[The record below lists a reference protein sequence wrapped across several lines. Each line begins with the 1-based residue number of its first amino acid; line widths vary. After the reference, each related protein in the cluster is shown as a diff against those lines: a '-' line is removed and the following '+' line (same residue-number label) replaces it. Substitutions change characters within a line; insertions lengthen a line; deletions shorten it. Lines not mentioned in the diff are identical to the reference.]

1 MNYFEF
7 QNEAVKTFKGS
18 EDQNKD
24 FHYLALGLAGEVGEL
39 ANLYKKT
46 YHGQA
51 IREKYLEEAGDCLWY
66 LAVLLSMS
74 KKSLSTGADPGLTG
88 NPNPDNYYSPIKNL
102 DRSDFVAVAA
112 FIISS
117 QYNILDHIMFALGE
131 FMAGQNARRA
141 LRIVTIM
148 TMELL
153 YTLCAPHG
161 ITLEE
166 IYQHN
171 VAKLRERHGEKYNP
185 EFYQKKE

>member
-1 MNYFEF
+1 MNFYEF

-18 EDQNKD
+18 GDQNKD
-24 FHYLALGLAGEVGEL
+24 FHYLALGLAGEIGEL
-39 ANLYKKT
+39 ANLYKKI

-66 LAVLLSMS
+66 LAVLLVTT
-74 KKSLSTGADPGLTG
+74 KRLTTWGDQEVEG
-88 NPNPDNYYSPIKNL
+88 NPNPDIYFIPIKNL
-102 DRSDFVAVAA
+102 DCSDFIAVSA
-112 FIISS
+112 FMISS
-117 QYNILDHIMFALGE
+117 QYNILDHVMFALGGLV
-131 FMAGQNARRA
+131 AGQNVRRS
-141 LRIVTIM
+141 LRIVTIL

-153 YTLCAPHG
+153 YTLCMPHG

-185 EFYQKKE
+185 EFYQKEE